1 MPCAML
7 MMSSTPKIS
16 VSPTAISAYTPP
28 ASIPSMIARKSW
40 CPMSAP
46 CRSVHQTVGQPH
58 QLRPASPVC
67 GQPSRLRSA
76 SPVCGQPSRL
86 RSASP
91 VGLGEKDLARA
102 GRPHREHLRVV
113 AVLPLE
119 DEDHGLHVHP

>member
-76 SPVCGQPSRL
+76 SPV
-86 RSASP
+86 
-91 VGLGEKDLARA
+91 GLGEKDLARA

-119 DEDHGLHVHP
+119 DEDHGLHVHPQRVELH